1 MEFRS
6 HEMKI
11 RWMALPLAL
20 TAATVQVG
28 VSRAQSAAPTVT
40 VYKSPTCGCCS
51 KWIEHMRS
59 NGFEVKS
66 TDVQDMTSIKTAN
79 GVPVEAGSC
88 HTALVGGYVL
98 EGHVPADSV
107 KRLLREKPKVAGLA
121 VPGMPAGSPGMEVP
135 SGQVEHYDVVSF
147 VKGGATTVFDRK

>member
-1 MEFRS
+1 
-6 HEMKI
+6 MKI
-11 RWMALPLAL
+11 RWIAAPLAL
-20 TAATVQVG
+20 AAAMAQVPL
-28 VSRAQSAAPTVT
+28 SRAQGAAPMVT

-66 TDVQDMTSIKTAN
+66 TDVEDVSSIKAAN
-79 GVPVEAGSC
+79 GVPREAESC

-107 KRLLREKPKVAGLA
+107 KRLLSEKPKVAGLA
-121 VPGMPAGSPGMEVP
+121 VPGMPMGSPGMEVP
-135 SGQVEHYDVVSF
+135 SGQVQHYDVVSF
-147 VKGGATTVFDRK
+147 TK

>member
-1 MEFRS
+1 
-6 HEMKI
+6 MKI
-11 RWMALPLAL
+11 RWIAAPLAL
-20 TAATVQVG
+20 AAAIVQVQA
-28 VSRAQSAAPTVT
+28 SRAQTAAPTIT

-59 NGFEVKS
+59 HGFEVKS
-66 TDVQDMTSIKTAN
+66 MDVEDITSVKTAN
-79 GVPVEAGSC
+79 GVPPEAASC

-121 VPGMPAGSPGMEVP
+121 VPGMPVGSPGMEVP
-135 SGQVEHYDVVSF
+135 GGQVEHFDVVSF
-147 VKGGATTVFDRK
+147 ARGGATTVFDRR

>member
-1 MEFRS
+1 
-6 HEMKI
+6 MKI
-11 RWMALPLAL
+11 RWIAAPLAL
-20 TAATVQVG
+20 TAAIIQVPL
-28 VSRAQSAAPTVT
+28 SRAETAAPTVT

-59 NGFEVKS
+59 NGFEVKA
-66 TDVQDMTSIKTAN
+66 TDIEDMTSVKKAN
-79 GVPVEAGSC
+79 GVPQEAESC

-121 VPGMPAGSPGMEVP
+121 VPGMPVGSPGMEVP
-135 SGQVEHYDVVSF
+135 SGQVQHFDVVSF
-147 VKGGATTVFDRK
+147 VKGGATTVFDRR

>member
-1 MEFRS
+1 
-6 HEMKI
+6 MKI
-11 RWMALPLAL
+11 RWIAAPLAL
-20 TAATVQVG
+20 AAAITQVP
-28 VSRAQSAAPTVT
+28 VSRAQTAAPMVT

-66 TDVQDMTSIKTAN
+66 TDVEDVSSIKTAN
-79 GVPVEAGSC
+79 GVPPEAGSC

-107 KRLLREKPKVAGLA
+107 KRLLSEKPKVAGLA
-121 VPGMPAGSPGMEVP
+121 VPGMPIGSPGMEVP
-135 SGQVEHYDVVSF
+135 SGQVQRYDVVSF
-147 VKGGATTVFDRK
+147 TRGGPTTVFDRR

>member
-1 MEFRS
+1 
-6 HEMKI
+6 MKI
-11 RWMALPLAL
+11 RWIAAPLAL
-20 TAATVQVG
+20 TAAIVQVPL
-28 VSRAQSAAPTVT
+28 SRAETAPPMVT

-51 KWIEHMRS
+51 NWIEHMRR

-66 TDVQDMTSIKTAN
+66 TDVEDVTSVKTAN
-79 GVPVEAGSC
+79 GVPAAAESC

-121 VPGMPAGSPGMEVP
+121 VPGMPVGSPGMEVP
-135 SGQVEHYDVVSF
+135 GGQVQHFDVVSF
-147 VKGGATTVFDRK
+147 VKGGATTVFDRR